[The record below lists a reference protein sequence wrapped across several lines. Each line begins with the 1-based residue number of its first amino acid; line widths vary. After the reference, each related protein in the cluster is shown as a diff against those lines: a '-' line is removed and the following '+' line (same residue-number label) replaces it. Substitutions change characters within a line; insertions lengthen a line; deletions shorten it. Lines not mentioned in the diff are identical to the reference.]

1 MAVGSN
7 EAGGIS
13 ALNGGMVLIVEDDER
28 ISRLERF
35 VLEQVG
41 YRVTCAGTGEEALD
55 ILPNTTPSLVILDVM
70 LPRMD
75 GFTTCRKIRECSQV
89 PIIMVTA
96 MDRDMDK
103 VRGLEM
109 GADDYIT
116 KPFSTHELAS
126 RVKSVLR
133 RTNGGH
139 DKNGLAGPT
148 PSKFDM
154 PFLHPRDEE
163 LGYPTQAWL
172 SEIGLQSNDPRDPSG
187 DRISGANIGN
197 TASGLGTANS
207 ENYEGSVTLVVET
220 NGAIKESIRF
230 IDSLRGNNQFH
241 LLRMVSDKRRNVMY
255 VWLRLRSPDPLRT
268 TLLGAACVNRVEAA
282 KPSEGDPDTRVLKVW
297 LA

>member
-1 MAVGSN
+1 MAVGSSD
-7 EAGGIS
+7 AGGNF

-41 YRVTCAGTGEEALD
+41 YRVTCAGTGEEALE
-55 ILPNTTPSLVILDVM
+55 ILPNATPSLVLLDAM
-70 LPRMD
+70 LPQMD
-75 GFTTCRKIRECSQV
+75 GFTTCWKIRECSQV

-96 MDRDMDK
+96 MDRDKDK

-133 RTNGGH
+133 RTNGGET
-139 DKNGLAGPT
+139 KNGLAVPP

-163 LGYPTQAWL
+163 MGYPTQARL
-172 SEIGLQSNDPRDPSG
+172 SEIGSQSNDANDPFG
-187 DRISGANIGN
+187 DRISGANIGYDVIGAGK
-197 TASGLGTANS
+197 TKA
-207 ENYEGSVTLVVET
+207 ENYEGTIKLIVEA
-220 NGAIKESIRF
+220 GEAVKDSIRF
-230 IDSLRGNNQFH
+230 IDSLRDNPQIH
-241 LLRMVSDKRRNVMY
+241 LLRMVPKNQGAVMEI
-255 VWLRLRSPDPLRT
+255 WLRLRSPIPLQAT
-268 TLLGAACVNRVEAA
+268 MLAAAGVNRVEAM
-282 KPSEGDPDTRVLKVW
+282 KPCEPGLETPVLKVW